1 MAKGNGVTY
10 TFRVDDNGT
19 IIAQRTDKKRPPITI
34 YAGECAELCRVDN
47 RIKLRKA
54 KMRQTSRPQQV

>member
-1 MAKGNGVTY
+1 MTNGNGVTY

-19 IIAQRTDKKRPPITI
+19 MIAQRADKKHPPITI

-47 RIKLRKA
+47 RIEFRKT
-54 KMRQTSRPQQV
+54 KMRQTSRPRQV